1 MDSKVI
7 RVPKFEVTKTIEAPR
22 DWVFAQWDGSN
33 FENFPRMLK
42 VVRSAK
48 LIKKEGDLDVFE
60 MEMEAMGRKMRTT
73 TTRRH
78 FPPGRYEDEMVT
90 HGLGTSRSVWN
101 FKVVPGGTEVT
112 YSLVDLKAKSALGKL
127 FAGRITSGIRKL
139 VDEDME
145 TAKLWIEANKPK

>member
-1 MDSKVI
+1 MVTQ
-7 RVPKFEVTKTIEAPR
+7 VPKFEVTKTIEAPKE
-22 DWVFAQWDGSN
+22 WVFAQWDGSN

-48 LIKKEGDLDVFE
+48 LISKEDDLDIFE

-73 TTRRH
+73 TKRRH
-78 FPPGRYEDEMVT
+78 FPSRYEDEMVT

-101 FKVVPGGTEVT
+101 FRDVPSGTEVT
-112 YSLVDLKAKSALGKL
+112 YSLIDLKAKSTLGRL
-127 FAGRITSGIRKL
+127 FAGRITSGIKKL

-145 TAKLWIEANKPK
+145 TAKQWIEANQPK